1 MANIKGME
9 QELLELR
16 ENTLNEFKEV
26 DPSGMDSQKLEE
38 WNTRNEKMS
47 ELVSKIKEAKKFEAE
62 KADMESELEK
72 GKAVE
77 PNAIHADV
85 KEAPRTLG
93 SELLESKAYQ
103 AFMKDGQKNIS
114 SELKFNPAYE
124 FKTTLT
130 ETGYP
135 PAVTRSDL
143 VVPTAVR
150 DPQNVLDLIDTITTD
165 NYQYKYLEESTFT
178 NNTAATAEGS
188 ALGENALAF
197 TEKTENIRKIG
208 AFLPVTEELLADVS
222 AVQGY
227 LDSRLR
233 TMVNLAVTDQ
243 IMAGGGVAP
252 NLTGILNATG
262 INTFA
267 YGGYSGGLKRIGQIY
282 EAITEIQKDSF
293 LNPDAIIMHPSDW
306 YQVVTEVADTSG
318 TSGAGFTQTQ
328 PLFIGAGQF
337 GGAVGQSL
345 WGLPVVLDTT
355 RPAGTAVVGVFGG
368 GQAIHIVA
376 RQGMEIAMSDSHDA
390 NFTKDIIVMKAT
402 VRLGLPIYRASA
414 FCSIT
419 GL

>member
-1 MANIKGME
+1 ME
-9 QELLELR
+9 AELLELR

-26 DPSGMDSQKLEE
+26 DPSQMDAQKLEE
-38 WNTRNEKMS
+38 WGNRNEKMS

-62 KADMESELEK
+62 KADMEAELEK

-77 PNAIHADV
+77 PKAIHSEKVD
-85 KEAPRTLG
+85 EPTTLG
-93 SELLESKAYQ
+93 DELLNSKAYQ
-103 AFMKDGQKNIS
+103 SFMKDGQKNIT
-114 SELKFNPAYE
+114 SELKFNPRVE
-124 FKTTLT
+124 LKTTLT

-143 VVPTAVR
+143 VVPTATR
-150 DPQNVLDLIDTITTD
+150 DPQTVLDLIDTITTD
-165 NYQYKYLEESTFT
+165 TFQYKYLEESTFT
-178 NNTAATAEGS
+178 NNSSATAEGS

-233 TMVNLAVTDQ
+233 TMVNLAVSDQ
-243 IMAGGGVAP
+243 IMAGSGVAP
-252 NLTGILNATG
+252 NLTGILNVTG

-293 LNPDAIIMHPSDW
+293 LTPDAIIMHPSDW

-402 VRLGLPIYRASA
+402 VRLGLPVYRPTA
-414 FCSIT
+414 FCTIT

>member
-1 MANIKGME
+1 MADIKTME
-9 QELLELR
+9 AELHELR
-16 ENTLNEFKEV
+16 ENTLSEFKEV
-26 DPSGMDSQKLEE
+26 NPAQMDAQKLEE
-38 WNTRNEKMS
+38 WNSRNEKMS
-47 ELVSKIKEAKKFEAE
+47 ELVKSIKEAKKFESE
-62 KADMESELEK
+62 KADIESELEK
-72 GKAVE
+72 GNAVE
-77 PNAIHADV
+77 PKAIHGES

-93 SELLESKAYQ
+93 QELIESKAYKS
-103 AFMKDGQKNIS
+103 FMQDGIKNVS
-114 SELKFNPAYE
+114 SELKFNPSME

-150 DPQNVLDLIDTITTD
+150 DPQTVLDLIDTITTD
-165 NYQYKYLEESTFT
+165 TYQYKYLEETTFT
-178 NNTAATAEGS
+178 NNSSATAEGS

-243 IMAGGGVAP
+243 IIAGGGVAP

-318 TSGAGFTQTQ
+318 T
-328 PLFIGAGQF
+328 
-337 GGAVGQSL
+337 
-345 WGLPVVLDTT
+345 
-355 RPAGTAVVGVFGG
+355 
-368 GQAIHIVA
+368 
-376 RQGMEIAMSDSHDA
+376 
-390 NFTKDIIVMKAT
+390 
-402 VRLGLPIYRASA
+402 
-414 FCSIT
+414 
-419 GL
+419 

>member
-1 MANIKGME
+1 MDIKTME
-9 QELLELR
+9 AELLELR
-16 ENTLNEFKEV
+16 ENTLSEFKEV
-26 DPSGMDSQKLEE
+26 DPSQMDAQKLEE
-38 WNTRNEKMS
+38 WGNRNEKMS

-62 KADMESELEK
+62 KSDMEAELEK

-77 PNAIHADV
+77 PKAIHSEKVD
-85 KEAPRTLG
+85 EPTTLG
-93 SELLESKAYQ
+93 NELLDSKAYQ
-103 AFMKDGQKNIS
+103 SFMKDGQKNIT
-114 SELKFNPAYE
+114 SELKFNPRVE
-124 FKTTLT
+124 LKTTLT

-143 VVPTAVR
+143 VVPTATR
-150 DPQNVLDLIDTITTD
+150 DPQTVLDLIDTITTD
-165 NYQYKYLEESTFT
+165 TFQYKYLEESTFT
-178 NNTAATAEGS
+178 NNSSATAEAGT
-188 ALGENALAF
+188 LGENALAF

-233 TMVNLAVTDQ
+233 TMVNLAVSDQ
-243 IMAGGGVAP
+243 IMAGSGVAP
-252 NLTGILNATG
+252 NLTGILNVTG

-267 YGGYSGGLKRIGQIY
+267 YGGYSGGLKRIGQVY

-293 LNPDAIIMHPSDW
+293 LTPDAIIMHPSDW

-402 VRLGLPIYRASA
+402 VRLGLPVYRPQA
-414 FCSIT
+414 FCTIT

>member
-1 MANIKGME
+1 
-9 QELLELR
+9 
-16 ENTLNEFKEV
+16 
-26 DPSGMDSQKLEE
+26 
-38 WNTRNEKMS
+38 
-47 ELVSKIKEAKKFEAE
+47 
-62 KADMESELEK
+62 
-72 GKAVE
+72 
-77 PNAIHADV
+77 
-85 KEAPRTLG
+85 
-93 SELLESKAYQ
+93 
-103 AFMKDGQKNIS
+103 
-114 SELKFNPAYE
+114 
-124 FKTTLT
+124 
-130 ETGYP
+130 
-135 PAVTRSDL
+135 
-143 VVPTAVR
+143 
-150 DPQNVLDLIDTITTD
+150 
-165 NYQYKYLEESTFT
+165 
-178 NNTAATAEGS
+178 
-188 ALGENALAF
+188 
-197 TEKTENIRKIG
+197 
-208 AFLPVTEELLADVS
+208 
-222 AVQGY
+222 
-227 LDSRLR
+227 
-233 TMVNLAVTDQ
+233 MVNLAVTDQ

>member
-1 MANIKGME
+1 MDIKTME
-9 QELLELR
+9 AELLELR
-16 ENTLNEFKEV
+16 ENTLSEFKEV
-26 DPSGMDSQKLEE
+26 DPSQMDAQKLEE
-38 WNTRNEKMS
+38 WGNRNEKMS

-62 KADMESELEK
+62 KSDMEAELEK

-77 PNAIHADV
+77 PKAIHSEKVD
-85 KEAPRTLG
+85 EPTTLG
-93 SELLESKAYQ
+93 NELLDSKAYQ
-103 AFMKDGQKNIS
+103 SFMKDGQKNIT
-114 SELKFNPAYE
+114 SELKFNPRVE
-124 FKTTLT
+124 LKTTLT

-143 VVPTAVR
+143 VVPTATR
-150 DPQNVLDLIDTITTD
+150 DPQTVLDLIDTITTD
-165 NYQYKYLEESTFT
+165 TFQYKYLEESTFT
-178 NNTAATAEGS
+178 NNSSATAEAGT
-188 ALGENALAF
+188 LGENALAF

-233 TMVNLAVTDQ
+233 TMVNLAVSDQ
-243 IMAGGGVAP
+243 IMAGSGVAP
-252 NLTGILNATG
+252 NLTGILNVTG

-293 LNPDAIIMHPSDW
+293 LTPDAIIMHPSDW

-402 VRLGLPIYRASA
+402 VRLGLPVYRPTA
-414 FCSIT
+414 FCTIT

>member
-1 MANIKGME
+1 MDIKTME
-9 QELLELR
+9 AELLELR

-26 DPSGMDSQKLEE
+26 DPSQMDAQKLEE
-38 WNTRNEKMS
+38 WGNRNEKMS

-62 KADMESELEK
+62 KADMEAELEK

-77 PNAIHADV
+77 PKAIHSEKVD
-85 KEAPRTLG
+85 EPTTLG
-93 SELLESKAYQ
+93 DELLNSKAYQ
-103 AFMKDGQKNIS
+103 SFMKDGQKNIT
-114 SELKFNPAYE
+114 SELKFNPRVE
-124 FKTTLT
+124 LKTTLT

-143 VVPTAVR
+143 VVPTATR
-150 DPQNVLDLIDTITTD
+150 DPQTVLDLIDTITTD
-165 NYQYKYLEESTFT
+165 TFQYKYLEESTFT
-178 NNTAATAEGS
+178 NNSSATAEGS

-233 TMVNLAVTDQ
+233 TMVNLAVSDQ
-243 IMAGGGVAP
+243 IMAGSGVAP
-252 NLTGILNATG
+252 NLTGILNVTG

-293 LNPDAIIMHPSDW
+293 LTPDAIIMHPSDW

-402 VRLGLPIYRASA
+402 VRLGLPVYRPTA
-414 FCSIT
+414 FCTIT

>member
-1 MANIKGME
+1 MDIKTME
-9 QELLELR
+9 AELLELR
-16 ENTLNEFKEV
+16 ENTLSEFKEV
-26 DPSGMDSQKLEE
+26 DPSQMDAQKLEE
-38 WNTRNEKMS
+38 WGNRNEKMS

-62 KADMESELEK
+62 KSDMEAELEK

-77 PNAIHADV
+77 PKAIHSEKVD
-85 KEAPRTLG
+85 EPTTLG
-93 SELLESKAYQ
+93 NELLDSKAYQ
-103 AFMKDGQKNIS
+103 SFMKDGQKNIT
-114 SELKFNPAYE
+114 SELKFNPRVE
-124 FKTTLT
+124 LKTTLT

-143 VVPTAVR
+143 VVPTATR
-150 DPQNVLDLIDTITTD
+150 DPQTVLDLIDTITTD
-165 NYQYKYLEESTFT
+165 TFQYKYLEESTFT
-178 NNTAATAEGS
+178 NNSDATAEGS

-233 TMVNLAVTDQ
+233 TMVNLAVSDQ
-243 IMAGGGVAP
+243 IMAGSGVAP
-252 NLTGILNATG
+252 NLTGILNVTG

-267 YGGYSGGLKRIGQIY
+267 YGGYSGGLKRIGQVY

-293 LNPDAIIMHPSDW
+293 LTPDAIIMHPSDW

>member
-1 MANIKGME
+1 MDIKTME
-9 QELLELR
+9 AELLELR

-26 DPSGMDSQKLEE
+26 DPSQMDAQKLEE
-38 WNTRNEKMS
+38 WGNRNEKMS

-62 KADMESELEK
+62 KADMEAELEK

-77 PNAIHADV
+77 PKAIHSEKVD
-85 KEAPRTLG
+85 EPTTLG
-93 SELLESKAYQ
+93 DELLNSKAYQ
-103 AFMKDGQKNIS
+103 SFMKDGQKNIT
-114 SELKFNPAYE
+114 SELKFNPRVE
-124 FKTTLT
+124 LKTTLT

-143 VVPTAVR
+143 VVPTATR
-150 DPQNVLDLIDTITTD
+150 DPQTVLDLIDTITTD
-165 NYQYKYLEESTFT
+165 TFQYKYLEESTFT
-178 NNTAATAEGS
+178 NNSSATAEGS

-233 TMVNLAVTDQ
+233 TMVNLAVSDQ
-243 IMAGGGVAP
+243 IMAGSGVAP
-252 NLTGILNATG
+252 NLTGILNVTG

-293 LNPDAIIMHPSDW
+293 LTPDAIIMHPSDW

-376 RQGMEIAMSDSHDA
+376 RQGMEIAMSYSHDA

-402 VRLGLPIYRASA
+402 VRLGLPVYRPTA
-414 FCSIT
+414 FCTIT

>member
-1 MANIKGME
+1 MDIKTME
-9 QELLELR
+9 AELLELR

-26 DPSGMDSQKLEE
+26 DPSSMDAQKLEE
-38 WNTRNEKMS
+38 WGNRNEKMS
-47 ELVSKIKEAKKFEAE
+47 ELVAKIKEAKKFEAE
-62 KADMESELEK
+62 KSDMETELEK

-77 PNAIHADV
+77 PKAIHSEKVD
-85 KEAPRTLG
+85 EPTTLG
-93 SELLESKAYQ
+93 DELLNSKAYTS
-103 AFMKDGQKNIS
+103 FMQDGQKNIT
-114 SELKFNPAYE
+114 SELKFNPRVE
-124 FKTTLT
+124 LKTTLT

-143 VVPTAVR
+143 VVPTATR
-150 DPQNVLDLIDTITTD
+150 DPQTVLDLIDTITTD
-165 NYQYKYLEESTFT
+165 TFQYKYLEESTFT
-178 NNTAATAEGS
+178 NNSDATAEGS

-233 TMVNLAVTDQ
+233 TMVNLAVSDQ
-243 IMAGGGVAP
+243 IMAGSGVAP
-252 NLTGILNATG
+252 NLTGILNVSG

-267 YGGYSGGLKRIGQIY
+267 YGSYSGALKRIGQIY

-293 LNPDAIIMHPSDW
+293 LTPDAIIMHPSDW

-402 VRLGLPIYRASA
+402 VRLGLPVYRPTA
-414 FCSIT
+414 FCTIT